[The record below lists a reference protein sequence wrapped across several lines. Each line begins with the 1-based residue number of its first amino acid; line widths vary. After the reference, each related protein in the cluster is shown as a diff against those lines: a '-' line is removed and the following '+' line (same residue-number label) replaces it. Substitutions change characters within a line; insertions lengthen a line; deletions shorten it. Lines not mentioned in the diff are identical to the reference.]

1 MPRGGLGHPHEAGR
15 GAGPTRASRPDY
27 APIVDIAALVP
38 AAIGI
43 ALSPLPI
50 ASVVF
55 LLGHRRGYGS
65 ALACALGW
73 MAAVAV
79 ALVVAVAVGEQLPTG
94 TGEGPPVQAL
104 VALAAA
110 VVLFAIAAWQWA
122 RRRLPDGSPASTR
135 WADAME
141 ALGPGRA
148 FGLGALLFLSPKS
161 VVLALAAGLTFGD
174 EDPRAVETLV
184 VGALFVLA
192 SGAVVLLPIV
202 LAVALG
208 RRAER
213 PLEAMRSWI
222 AEWGARS
229 LVVVLVVL
237 GVVQLVIGLT
247 GLR

>member
-1 MPRGGLGHPHEAGR
+1 M
-15 GAGPTRASRPDY
+15 
-27 APIVDIAALVP
+27 DIAALVP

-94 TGEGPPVQAL
+94 TGDGPPVQAL

>member
-1 MPRGGLGHPHEAGR
+1 MAAL
-15 GAGPTRASRPDY
+15 TRASSPGYD
-27 APIVDIAALVP
+27 PIVDLAALVP
-38 AAIGI
+38 AAVGI
-43 ALSPLPI
+43 ALSPLPT

-79 ALVVAVAVGEQLPTG
+79 VLVVAVPVGERLPAATDD
-94 TGEGPPVQAL
+94 GPPVQAVIAL
-104 VALAAA
+104 VAAA
-110 VVLFAIAAWQWA
+110 VLFGIAAWQWA

-161 VVLALAAGLTFGD
+161 VVLASAAGLTFGD
-174 EDPRAVETLV
+174 EDPRAVQTLA

-192 SGAVVLLPIV
+192 SGVVVLLPIV
-202 LAVALG
+202 MAVALG
-208 RRAER
+208 PRADR
-213 PLEAMRSWI
+213 LLEAMRAWI
-222 AEWGARS
+222 ATWGVRA
-229 LVVVLVVL
+229 LVLVLVAL

>member
-1 MPRGGLGHPHEAGR
+1 M
-15 GAGPTRASRPDY
+15 
-27 APIVDIAALVP
+27 DIAALVP

-110 VVLFAIAAWQWA
+110 VVLFVIAAWQWA

-174 EDPRAVETLV
+174 GDPRAVETFV